1 MASNTF
7 YVTRCSNTSYNGLK
21 NGGEVSFE
29 RSAATS
35 TSTKDLGKVYFTTSG
50 TIPRIATINKINFGH
65 DLRMNRKSTALYKT
79 ISKTRLYVNGA
90 SKSSEQS
97 SSAVGDTWI
106 GFGWDNSSSI
116 SSKDLYDGEAY
127 QTVKVTYQGLLK
139 TTQYIRNLR
148 ITVDWSAIY
157 ATAVSIGSN
166 RSIYIG
172 DTVTLS
178 PTYTPS
184 EISYPGVTYTSSN
197 TSVATVNSSGVVT
210 GVAKGTA
217 TITATTTDGSNK
229 SGSITVTVKKAVTGV
244 SLNKTSLT
252 LDEGKTETLT
262 ATVSP
267 SDASVTTVS
276 WSSSN
281 TSIATVNSS
290 GVVTAKSKGTC
301 TITAT
306 STDDSN
312 KKATCSVT
320 VLRRVTGMYVSS
332 NNVNVDV
339 GGTTAITVHT
349 IPSDASNTS
358 FTISS
363 ADSTI
368 ATMNSSGTISGLK
381 KGQTT
386 ITVTSVDGG
395 YSQTITVNVIQRV
408 TSISV
413 SPKTKTI
420 DEGETYSLSV
430 TVLPEDANNKNYS
443 FSVGSSSIASVST
456 QNVVT
461 GISKGTTTITV
472 TSADNSSI
480 KDITSVT
487 VIRRVSSMYISK
499 TQTSID
505 VGKTEKIS
513 AHVVPE
519 TANNTNFT
527 WSTSNSSV
535 ATIDSDGTIH
545 AISRGTATISATSED
560 GGYVASCVVTT
571 IQRVTGITISAPATV
586 TLDENETYSFEVT
599 ILPSNANNKNFST
612 SSSNTSIASLNSNT
626 EVLAKSK
633 GQCTITVTSED
644 GGFTASFSVNV
655 LRRVTGVQISNST
668 LSVEAGKNAQLSAII
683 SPSGV
688 SNPNVSWSS
697 SNTSIATV
705 DSNGKITAV
714 AAGQCSITVTT
725 EDGGFSDSCALTV
738 TPNDDI
744 LNIVNGIN
752 RIKNIKIGTTNIS
765 KCYLGTIKIF
775 DNT

>member
-7 YVTRCSNTSYNGLK
+7 KVVRCSNTSYNGLI
-21 NGGEVSFE
+21 NDGEVSFE
-29 RSAATS
+29 RSA
-35 TSTKDLGKVYFTTSG
+35 TTSQQNKKLGNVYYDTTG
-50 TIPRIATINKINFGH
+50 TIPRIATISKITFGH
-65 DLRMNRKSTALYKT
+65 DLKMSRSATALYKT
-79 ISKTRLYVNGA
+79 ISKTRLYVNGTA
-90 SKSSEQS
+90 KSSEQS
-97 SSAVGDTWI
+97 SSAVGNTWI
-106 GFGWDNSSSI
+106 GFGWENSSSI
-116 SSKDLYDGEAY
+116 SSKDLYDGGAY
-127 QTVKVTYQGLLK
+127 QSVNVTYQGLLK
-139 TTQYIRNLR
+139 TTQYIKRLY

-157 ATAVSIGSN
+157 ATGLSIGSN

-172 DTVTLS
+172 NTVTLS

-217 TITATTTDGSNK
+217 KITATTTDGSSK
-229 SGSITVTVKKAVTGV
+229 TASITITVKKAVTGV
-244 SLNKTSLT
+244 SLNKSSIT
-252 LDEGKTETLT
+252 LDENATETLV

-267 SDASVTTVS
+267 SDASVKTVS

-281 TSIATVNSS
+281 TSVATVSSS
-290 GVVTAKSKGTC
+290 GVVTAKSKGSC

-306 STDDSN
+306 STDDSS

-349 IPSDASNTS
+349 VPSDASNTS

-443 FSVGSSSIASVST
+443 FSVGSSSIASVSA

-472 TSADNSSI
+472 TSADNSNI
-480 KDITSVT
+480 KDTTSVT

-644 GGFTASFSVNV
+644 GGFTASFNVNV
-655 LRRVTGVQISNST
+655 LRRVSGVQISDSQ
-668 LSVEAGKNAQLSAII
+668 LSIEAGKTGRLTATI
-683 SPSGV
+683 SPSDV
-688 SNPNVSWSS
+688 SNPNISWSS
-697 SNTSIATV
+697 SNNSIATI
-705 DSNGKITAV
+705 DANGNISALAV
-714 AAGQCSITVTT
+714 GQCTITVTT
-725 EDGGFSDSCALTV
+725 EDGGFQDFCALTV
-738 TPNDDI
+738 TPNDDV
-744 LNIVNGIN
+744 LNIINGTL
-752 RIKNIKIGTTNIS
+752 RIQKIKIGQSNIS
-765 KCYLGTIKIF
+765 KVYLGTTKIF